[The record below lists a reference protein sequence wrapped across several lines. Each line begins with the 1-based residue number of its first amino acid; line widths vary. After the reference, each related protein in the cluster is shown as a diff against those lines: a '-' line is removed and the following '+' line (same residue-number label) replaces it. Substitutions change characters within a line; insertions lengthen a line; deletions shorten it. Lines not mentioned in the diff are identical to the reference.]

1 MDPTTLP
8 TFQNL
13 ASHLRDPFL
22 GAVRT
27 NPLQWLLPPSTNE
40 EFESS
45 DQCLAR
51 LQAFALGQGFAVVT
65 GRVYREGTPRWQFR
79 CIHHSSKTRNN
90 RKLEPEVERDS
101 QNNVLTNRKRDGRVQ
116 QKLDCGWECLLS
128 YKAISR
134 GSSEKTYLLTV
145 KCSDHSH
152 ELYSNPFAYKVHQK
166 QTSEYQQLVNKS
178 LNARFAAVPYSV
190 QRRVLDRDDLGITI
204 DARTYYNLVRNT
216 RGNKE
221 KDGTISGLLIAL
233 DNAGFHYRTRVE
245 EFLDDSGTIT
255 GRKLL
260 QLWFIHPEAVR
271 FAQRFCA
278 GKLLVV
284 YGTFNTNELRL
295 PLLTSV
301 GITNTGKT
309 FPVALSYCPGETA
322 ASYNFFFESLRSEI
336 FTDGVADPGVIMGDQ
351 AAGLISSMDT
361 YDSMPNSQL
370 QFCIWHAAEAMKTRW
385 RKSGYSSVQ
394 IDGINDKPGLTDLT
408 WQYLKSPTLTDLA
421 TNRERLIAALKPAE
435 VKYVQQ
441 NWVPKED
448 RVIAAY
454 TRAYPNLGATA
465 TQRGESYHPV
475 LRQTT
480 NALLP
485 LEESIQRLIQKLNQ
499 IYRDLATDEDSS
511 RTKAAGAVD
520 MKVFKWLIGNITS
533 FAIDKLHNEWKVV
546 DHTVISNEDI
556 SPSCDCE
563 ILHRYSLPCKHFLLR
578 VAQRGSPI
586 PRSLLH
592 PRWWLNGPVI
602 RRGCWG
608 ERSWKPEY
616 TEEMKEQHTLVI
628 SPKRKDVYR
637 AMADVFEQREHLN
650 TEERSRFDDQ
660 IMTTSKRLNQAA
672 KQRQHLAS
680 LPITQPDPIPKK
692 TWRKRDAHGKAD
704 RRALTAAE
712 IAGKDLKLRRK
723 NSD

>member
-1 MDPTTLP
+1 
-8 TFQNL
+8 
-13 ASHLRDPFL
+13 
-22 GAVRT
+22 
-27 NPLQWLLPPSTNE
+27 
-40 EFESS
+40 
-45 DQCLAR
+45 
-51 LQAFALGQGFAVVT
+51 
-65 GRVYREGTPRWQFR
+65 
-79 CIHHSSKTRNN
+79 
-90 RKLEPEVERDS
+90 
-101 QNNVLTNRKRDGRVQ
+101 
-116 QKLDCGWECLLS
+116 
-128 YKAISR
+128 
-134 GSSEKTYLLTV
+134 V
-145 KCSDHSH
+145 KCDAHSH

-166 QTSEYQQLVNKS
+166 QTSEYQQLINKS
-178 LNARFAAVPYSV
+178 INARLAAVPYSA
-190 QRRVLDRDDLGITI
+190 QRRVLDRDGLGITI

-216 RGNKE
+216 RGNKD
-221 KDGTISGLLIAL
+221 KDSTISGLLVAL
-233 DNAGFHYRTRVE
+233 DKAGFIYRTRVE
-245 EFLDDSGTIT
+245 EFFDDSGTIT

-260 QLWFIHPEAVR
+260 QLWFIHREAVR

-284 YGTFNTNELRL
+284 DGTFNTNELRL

-301 GITNTGKT
+301 GVTNTGKT

-322 ASYNFFFESLRSEI
+322 ASYNFFFESLRSEV

-361 YDSMPNSQL
+361 HDSMPNSRL

-385 RKSGYSSVQ
+385 RKNGYSSTQ
-394 IDGINDKPGLTDLT
+394 IDGTDDEPGLADLT

-421 TNRERLIAALKPAE
+421 TNRERLLAALKPAE

-485 LEESIQRLIQKLNQ
+485 LEESMQRLVQKLNQ
-499 IYRDLATDEDSS
+499 VFRDLATDEDSS
-511 RTKAAGAVD
+511 RTKAAGALDV
-520 MKVFKWLIGNITS
+520 KVFKSLIGNVTS
-533 FAIDKLHNEWKVV
+533 FAIDKLHNEWKVIT
-546 DHTVISNEDI
+546 DHIAVTNEDTLAR

-602 RRGCWG
+602 RRGYEG
-608 ERSWKPEY
+608 EQSWKPQY
-616 TEEMKEQHTLVI
+616 MEEIEEELTLVI
-628 SPKRKDVYR
+628 SPRRKDVYR
-637 AMADVFEQREHLN
+637 VMADVFEQRENLN

-660 IMTTSKRLNQAA
+660 IMTTGERLNQAA
-672 KQRQHLAS
+672 KQHQHLAS
-680 LPITQPDPIPKK
+680 LPIGQPDPIPKR

-704 RRALTAAE
+704 RRGLTAAE
-712 IAGKDLKLRRK
+712 IAEQDLKSRERQKKKQRPATPEYAQEAAVAEAQIPATPEQEPSATLANEEDKGRGKRK
-723 NSD
+723 RKLTEAYREALEEGLL